1 VPLGWDLGAAST
13 EGRTAGDRS
22 IRWEA
27 FRRTT
32 RAARTPEGFLSSARP
47 LLTPGCS
54 GDRLLLHER
63 DKLGERLGRR
73 GELVDEDDAP
83 VVGAAFSLSCLIRMV
98 IVPGSG

>member
-1 VPLGWDLGAAST
+1 
-13 EGRTAGDRS
+13 
-22 IRWEA
+22 
-27 FRRTT
+27 
-32 RAARTPEGFLSSARP
+32 
-47 LLTPGCS
+47 
-54 GDRLLLHER
+54 LLLHER